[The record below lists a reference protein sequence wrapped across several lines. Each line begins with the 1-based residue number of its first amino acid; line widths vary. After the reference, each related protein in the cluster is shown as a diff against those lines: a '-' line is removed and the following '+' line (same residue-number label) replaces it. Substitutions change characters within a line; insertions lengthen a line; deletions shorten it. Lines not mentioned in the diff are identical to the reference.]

1 MRRITAIENVTLD
14 GVMQAPGR
22 PDEDTR
28 GGFTH
33 GGWAGPYMDEVMAQE
48 MGRGREDAASS
59 AAMLFGRRTYEDFF
73 RVWPNQTDSPFS
85 AFFDGVEKLVVS
97 NTLAD
102 PLPWQ
107 RSTLLAGDA
116 VETVGALKAT
126 AGPDLNILGS
136 GELVRSLHRAGLIDA
151 FVLSIFPLTLGTGQT
166 LFAPDERHDRVAG
179 LTLVRCVPTSTGVI
193 IATYEA
199 KPGA

>member
-85 AFFDGVEKLVVS
+85 AFFNGVEKLVVS

-126 AGPDLNILGS
+126 EGPDLNILGS

-199 KPGA
+199 KPGV

>member
-1 MRRITAIENVTLD
+1 MRRITAIEHVTLD

-33 GGWAGPYMDEVMAQE
+33 GGWAGPYMDEVMARE
-48 MGRGREDAASS
+48 MGRGREEASGS

-73 RVWPNQTDSPFS
+73 SVWPKQVDSPFS
-85 AFFDGVEKLVVS
+85 AFFNGVHKLVVS
-97 NTLAD
+97 TTLAE
-102 PLPWQ
+102 PLPWV

-116 VETVGALKAT
+116 VKTVGALKAT
-126 AGPDLNILGS
+126 DGPDLNILGS

-151 FVLSIFPLTLGTGQT
+151 FVLSIIPLTLGSGQT
-166 LFAPDERHDRVAG
+166 LFAPGERNDHMAR
-179 LTLVRCVPTSTGVI
+179 LTLVRSVPTTTGVI
-193 IATYEA
+193 IATYEVNRA
-199 KPGA
+199 G